1 VLIALYDAE
10 RATRWRAL
18 ALLVVA
24 QATVAIVHV
33 SYVYFVGLAGLG
45 YLVTW
50 LIAGEK
56 SRDIVRRH
64 LLVGGSLLVVTVAA
78 VGVLLPRLQTLETF
92 ASGKG
97 ASAADIAL
105 AQLDTPRG
113 AVLGDLF
120 RGTTHAYH
128 LRADYLVWPGVLSI
142 VAVVLVPLLLL
153 VRNRPGVLL
162 LLGST
167 GAALVASQSNQLF
180 PLLVQTAG
188 APQAKR
194 LFLVVPT
201 VAIIGTLLALVA
213 VAIDR
218 LLTHA
223 RASAATQPG
232 RHVLIVA
239 QPRSRRSQ
247 RGDLWLV
254 AGLAAVALLALG
266 AQRFPSLDTL
276 HPRVI
281 PEWPIRLLFIVM
293 VVLAL
298 LAIVRKFVP
307 ALQTRNLPLVAGL
320 AVSKTAVAATVVAL
334 AIGMSPAF
342 VRMGPELS
350 NHVARRAYDASY
362 DAALGVGFKPQ
373 LLRAINA
380 LPIGSTI
387 MTQPHAGYLV
397 MALAPVYVVSSE
409 PGHTA
414 NTPRN
419 HLAQRYQVVEDFYRS
434 NATDVARLKTLSDQH
449 AVMLVATTKDAS
461 IVAFARRFPPGLHGH
476 RQQPLHRL
484 EDRPPTLARCPE
496 PQRIWRGIVGRA
508 WAKPYP
514 HPSSLPRLSNP
525 QFPGRPASFV
535 RRVPACAASPTAS
548 LHARELRQGR
558 QWVTRALPH
567 PPIFLIGAPR
577 SGSTL
582 AYQVVTDRFDV
593 GYLANGH
600 ARWPGGPSIVER
612 RRHLI
617 SQRTGALGDFRSA
630 FGATEGDL
638 GPSECGPF
646 WYRFFPRTP
655 HHVPAAEFPDAARA
669 EFRAAVGAFIE
680 ACARPVVFKNLYCT
694 TRIDAI
700 AAALPEALF
709 IVIDRDLVDNA
720 RSLLNGRL
728 RNVGSYDQWWSVEP
742 PGIEQLRTLPP
753 HEQVI
758 GQVRAIDALITAEQ
772 QTIGSTRVLH
782 VAYEDLCADTHAQLE
797 RIALF
802 VAAAGEPLRVRGEVP
817 ESFPRTDSSHLPAAL
832 DAALRDFAQQAVSR

>member
-1 VLIALYDAE
+1 MHAQLVPFGAANFLNRAAWPVAPAAVLVLLLPGWLAMSVTMLGKIVPASLRPAVALVLTLALTALLTALQLAASAPLARTEQALALICVALVVVRAVQRRRSGAPIGPLGWARSCFSDVRAGWRDTHLVARIVAVIAVLCGWILGTKMGGDAIYHTAQAVKLGALAHPNFDNTLQYADGSAHPGYFVPVVQQLIALVAHAAHTSAANTMWMLPAIIAPIAALTAAGTLRVYLGTRQAEAFGAAAWFGVLVLQCTPYSFGIRQAFYPRELVTDIVIPLVLVSVLIALYDAE

-142 VAVVLVPLLLL
+142 VAVVLVP
-153 VRNRPGVLL
+153 LL

-461 IVAFARRFPPGLHGH
+461 IVAFARRFP
-476 RQQPLHRL
+476 QVF
-484 EDRPPTLARCPE
+484 T
-496 PQRIWRGIVGRA
+496 GIGN
-508 WAKPYP
+508 
-514 HPSSLPRLSNP
+514 S
-525 QFPGRPASFV
+525 
-535 RRVPACAASPTAS
+535 
-548 LHARELRQGR
+548 
-558 QWVTRALPH
+558 
-567 PPIFLIGAPR
+567 
-577 SGSTL
+577 
-582 AYQVVTDRFDV
+582 RFTGWKID
-593 GYLANGH
+593 H
-600 ARWPGGPSIVER
+600 Q
-612 RRHLI
+612 HL
-617 SQRTGALGDFRSA
+617 
-630 FGATEGDL
+630 
-638 GPSECGPF
+638 
-646 WYRFFPRTP
+646 
-655 HHVPAAEFPDAARA
+655 
-669 EFRAAVGAFIE
+669 
-680 ACARPVVFKNLYCT
+680 
-694 TRIDAI
+694 
-700 AAALPEALF
+700 
-709 IVIDRDLVDNA
+709 
-720 RSLLNGRL
+720 
-728 RNVGSYDQWWSVEP
+728 
-742 PGIEQLRTLPP
+742 
-753 HEQVI
+753 
-758 GQVRAIDALITAEQ
+758 
-772 QTIGSTRVLH
+772 
-782 VAYEDLCADTHAQLE
+782 
-797 RIALF
+797 
-802 VAAAGEPLRVRGEVP
+802 
-817 ESFPRTDSSHLPAAL
+817 L
-832 DAALRDFAQQAVSR
+832 DARNHSASGVVS